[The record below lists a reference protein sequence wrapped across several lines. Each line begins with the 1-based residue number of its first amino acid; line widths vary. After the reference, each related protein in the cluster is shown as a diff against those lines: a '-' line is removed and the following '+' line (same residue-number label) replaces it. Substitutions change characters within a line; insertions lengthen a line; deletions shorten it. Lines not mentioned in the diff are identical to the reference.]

1 MEFLSEAKTDISQ
14 LIASLHIFNDSKMTD
29 ANRPYSTIEHQE
41 NSSSDREL
49 YTMLPNL
56 NPFDDELYAN
66 EFDSKWNENSNL
78 ENMVAPERIKKTKTE

>member
-1 MEFLSEAKTDISQ
+1 
-14 LIASLHIFNDSKMTD
+14 MTD

-78 ENMVAPERIKKTKTE
+78 ENMVAPERIKRQKLNNVGIFNKERQFKSLRQ